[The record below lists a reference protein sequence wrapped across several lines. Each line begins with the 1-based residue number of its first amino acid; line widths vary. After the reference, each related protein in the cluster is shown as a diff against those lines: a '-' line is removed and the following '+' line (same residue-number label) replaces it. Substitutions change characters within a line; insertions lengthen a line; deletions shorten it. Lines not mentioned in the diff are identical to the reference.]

1 MLQSSIYPECYG
13 VPCEYFFVIK
23 FLFELDPN
31 APTPINLKKLCLNM
45 KDKTKERGSSVY
57 EDVNITIDRKLLDQ
71 VGNGNNQEVRPQGA
85 IIHPKGKTHVH
96 NILLY
101 TENLG

>member
-31 APTPINLKKLCLNM
+31 APTPINLKKLFLNM

-57 EDVNITIDRKLLDQ
+57 EDVNITIDRKLVD
-71 VGNGNNQEVRPQGA
+71 
-85 IIHPKGKTHVH
+85 
-96 NILLY
+96 
-101 TENLG
+101 

>member
-1 MLQSSIYPECYG
+1 
-13 VPCEYFFVIK
+13 
-23 FLFELDPN
+23 
-31 APTPINLKKLCLNM
+31 M